1 MPEEIKKPM
10 SKKESAANLK
20 LAASKARQQELKQNF
35 ALSPYGTKST
45 FMPNVGIGY
54 ESYGFGKASK
64 GSRNNDFS
72 FNPLTLFGLTTPES
86 FSGKWSSENM
96 PDDMALK
103 AFEQQNVD
111 DFVYDTVVGGAK
123 RFGAGFLDSIG
134 AWDVF
139 NMTAMAMDKTNVDY
153 SNWFNRLGK
162 KLTDNANEENQIYQD
177 PSGSIW
183 NGAYFA
189 NQVQQLGYTGG
200 IIAEMAV
207 ENILL
212 NSVTG
217 GTSAAATTAKGA
229 RLFANIGKDALFG
242 MAQGVKEAH
251 MNALETQNN
260 VFQKFKQ
267 LGFSDEEALIKS
279 RKAANIH
286 FKTETTALAGINA
299 LQNVMF
305 LGSLSR
311 GARNIAKN
319 AFNREGDKL
328 SLGISD
334 AFQNA
339 GEKVIG
345 AITPNKTVQ
354 KLTGWGLLAGSESI
368 EEGVQTGIGVY
379 ASNKVQGK
387 DTTLDD
393 LMTHEMRDS
402 MIGGA
407 LGGVLLGA
415 GFKAIANYTNR
426 DFNKNYKNFLEDSI
440 NFSHNTLRAEDEARK
455 NYNQIVKEYEANP
468 SESNAKKLLNFKD
481 ELEKAKHNSSVATA
495 FMSLNFDY
503 AKGTGSTVAFDMH
516 VAHMQNVL
524 EAVNTGNTEQLK
536 NYGLLDEDTGKERFA
551 GSLETIKNT
560 YQDNINNALQ
570 VKKFFSET
578 LGEDTNDFK
587 VASDIVLA
595 KFNRFQTQKRNNK
608 IDEELNTAYSA
619 DEVFKS
625 LSSNSQKRFKLEN
638 ELTGIN
644 KYVSDQDNP
653 LVQQR
658 KQEIK
663 EELDNLPDYST
674 EEKAFISFDTS
685 RDTGYATAY
694 GNKMNLLLGIN
705 SATKEIAELSNPDN
719 IKNKVKTSVEEAL
732 NKATTKEEIDSAIQ
746 EAKYHGVHTNKM
758 DEVAKAKLKSIK
770 ASEAATK
777 AAGVTT
783 STPKAQPVEPV
794 TKPVEEKVEKPN
806 PNMQKAVSIL
816 GGKKFET
823 SGIESTVAETLDNA
837 ITANTES
844 LAQDA
849 FSDPNTA
856 QELKDTFSDIYDELQ
871 DELGRIPTHDD
882 LVRKFIKAYGKEEVK
897 GYLPGLERA
906 SELLGKAIT
915 DTSYLFQSL
924 EKGRNL
930 LKNLISN
937 NTPEKENPV
946 NNKHID
952 DTPNKEIETVERG
965 TGFGANKAAIYND
978 YNRET
983 GNYRQAEYLP
993 GLPEDNTL
1001 RYFLKPGDKLIMAL
1015 AENYESIHVAI
1026 MDRRVPTNV
1035 GHSGRTMPF
1044 GEFMEWVTT
1053 DEATKYGYRKLEKN
1067 SPEWKTL
1074 WNNKVPMVYHLYNE
1088 QTGEPDLRVAALVHD
1103 VEWWHRN
1110 NVSQISEKDP
1120 ITIAREGAE
1129 STAEERR
1136 RFFEEGKRV
1145 AEVTEVSQLGTEF
1158 YLVKQ
1163 EADGSWVSNVDT
1175 GEMYITLEEATGAT
1189 RLGIA
1194 TASNKIKLE
1203 DGTELTIGEKHPNTE
1218 QPILLNTKFF
1228 SEGTIVEVRK
1238 IKDING
1244 NPVYKAYTPIIDK
1257 AAKGQQ
1263 LNDTTFNIVK
1273 YIILSRIYNKIQSE
1287 DIKNYLKT
1295 NYNVDVNSVQ
1305 ALENALKESRLGSL
1319 EGNIDEVVSNF
1330 IMTSNS
1336 INYSQKGNWTQLVLG
1351 KDFMK
1356 VYYKGKLQSINFNN
1370 TAEKSVS
1377 NIKEIENFLELLLGA
1392 DNDGVLRNTTVD
1404 VKKEK
1409 LISKGQMFVVDSVG
1423 NVQPF
1428 QSLHGQNT
1436 YAGYLKSIVKTSVKS
1451 FPAKE
1456 LGPNGET
1463 QWITDVQ
1470 PMVYI
1475 SNANVVGSVTD
1486 INDEIETP
1494 EVDINEATVGGIT
1507 YDKEGLELL
1516 KEIDPEAYELLVN
1529 NSTHYFG
1536 ESEARNEFE
1545 TQPGELGNLNIPG
1558 ITAKELNDVGA
1569 FLFNSVLG
1577 TIEQNDSNTIKPRLI
1592 YDRLMSSPEQF
1603 LFEKMQNYR
1612 RIAENLRANPKFNE
1626 AMEPIALRYETNA
1639 NKLQSIIDNKKV
1651 ITDVL
1656 KLQLDEL
1663 LGQEFIIDSITE
1675 GYINQ
1680 EGDYVNDVFNEDF
1693 EYGEQIETNYSK
1705 MSTEK
1710 DIRLT
1715 YSTALK
1721 IAFAG
1726 IQVKNH
1732 RGDKVS
1738 GEFDLPIF
1746 EDINSVSE
1754 TVKALIVGLPSNTN
1768 MMLEKLKEVSITAGN
1783 KQTANIASEMYNKI
1797 KNAPEHVKNEMLYK
1811 LAQQKLNMEMVIYST
1826 DNKGR
1831 YTLKVQNTNSN
1842 ADLFRIRDQWRVNFL
1857 KSSFVEANKDNEKV
1871 LNKEY
1876 LKNFYDRV
1884 KDLHTNIDAR
1894 LLENEKQVQ
1903 DETFQIFQDL
1913 GITIGRNTFDNIW
1926 DAGTIIK
1933 DKSGFFGILLR
1944 QIEPITKKEE
1954 ELSLDKEDNRFL
1966 DSGLNSKL
1974 KVLAGVE
1981 LVLNSTLATPSQ
1993 RVAGKSYPGTSQR
2006 IMLDDITDQL
2016 FNTRSSLFTFLK
2028 GAAYS
2033 KRNFLLDIIENT
2045 DFLNNIEN
2053 YYTRVSPIAIKE
2065 QGKKDF
2071 GDNSIDKIADSDNIL
2086 ATLGFFQHSSK
2097 EKLNTTGTNFSYP
2110 SIAFRIG
2117 KMFSPA
2123 LSDKGQMVAITTA
2136 LLDLKKNNF
2145 NIEGNKVSLSDD
2157 VLDFMLVN
2165 LFDSEFD
2172 RIVYS
2177 YNNPTNIKG
2186 YEQANKFFNAIPAFN
2201 DIEVGEST
2209 LYEVLRETINNPDIE
2224 DKQAAFENIRSS
2236 VRYNAKEILNR
2247 IIEAD
2252 LNTKIKNNEE
2262 GLVTGGTWV
2271 KAGILSNSEATENK
2285 PSEVALKYIDSKYV
2299 SSKEDADLN
2308 NLQKGKIAA
2317 LDFIVNHYLFQSNIY
2332 QLYVGDMALYAPGA
2346 KKYLAKD
2353 GTLDSFNLSNE
2364 TGQAITKRIASL
2376 IAPGNVL
2383 ANSTLNNGMPAKY
2396 IQIFVNDVQAPS
2408 SIVEEY
2414 IKMVNDGKIPED
2426 QKEHLENYKSEDS
2439 VVKNTAIDALKN
2451 MNPTIA
2457 EYFDIE
2463 GTDAQEYTTWQ
2474 EHLDV
2479 LYGQGRI
2486 TKEDK
2491 ERFANNIKNDS
2502 LTDEDLKI
2510 ILNPLKPV
2518 YAGML
2523 QDTQN
2528 GVNRFVYV
2536 KSSSFPLL
2544 PQLTKGLKLDKVR
2557 IAMEKLQEEGQNVRM
2572 SYQTANKVGAVN
2584 TTLHMSDF
2592 YNTTPETLN
2601 DLIENKIKPNTLVL
2615 NRSSFKVQQDTPYKA
2630 KKYMEKNKDTQ
2641 TTLGS
2646 QMFKNLMGAGI
2657 NQMGAV
2663 FPNLFPQTIL
2673 NELGINIPRGAM
2685 LTGPQLDSIKTL
2697 VETKYMKLQS
2707 KNLENEIGIV
2717 PGQSYFTLPVEK
2729 KQQIFKN
2736 LIDVLKNEIKTRQY
2750 DKALLKELE
2759 IDETGL
2765 ETTIPIWITN
2775 NADKFESLFL
2785 SIVKNRFISIKLPGN
2800 GHIVGSSEGFERID
2814 TLDNLSGDVKSN
2826 IVWVD
2831 PNHTGDLKA
2840 TYITTKD
2847 GKKVVSESEILVQSH
2862 YIVNVK
2868 DKTGKIVS
2876 KKINLLND
2884 EYSTVNDKGER
2895 VLKLDKIDPELLS
2908 NFSFRIPTS
2917 AHQSGAILKV
2927 VGFLPENSGDLLIVP
2942 DEHTKQ
2948 IGEDFD
2954 IDKRYVYKSNYK
2966 INKETG
2972 KIEKLSLDNIEELKN
2987 LIEEFK
2993 LSQENQDSDRLV
3005 EALFDINM
3013 GDLAQEIQNEIENL
3027 VGKSVSEITTK
3038 SNNLKN
3044 SILNKLTLAGL
3055 ENAMID
3061 TYKSVYQSPSEE
3073 VQKKIF
3079 RILSMD
3085 VAEKTANLIDSTI
3098 NVVDKQNY
3106 TFLSDE
3112 VQRKQ
3117 MKSGTSGKLGTAM
3130 HSNAVTFQAQME
3142 RLKDKLTITFK
3153 NEDGETQNK
3162 EIRIGDLISDGVLGI
3177 TETLDGGREVN
3188 AVHAE
3193 NQNSAVDNVKANIMA
3208 KRNEN
3213 SYTMPVLIQL
3223 TFRRFDQV
3231 PVTRIVDGKTITT
3244 KEHLPSLFLAQP
3256 ILRRYVELMEES
3268 KSITSEFSYN
3278 TEANIVEK
3286 LYKEFSTPGIDIND
3300 NVNYMSAS
3308 KKMTGTELYNNLSGE
3323 PNNFVQAGVLRKFL
3337 ELKAEAEELQDI
3349 QRVMSLS
3356 SGGLGKSYFDV
3367 IDRIERLNALPYS
3380 SIKNA
3385 SKLIGIHTVYD
3396 AKLDLEDP
3404 EHYKGYIVLGDKAW
3418 KPTTSEGAML
3428 LHSLKT
3434 AEQIMDIN
3442 YPYNRNF
3449 ISRTLNNII
3458 AEKGTPLNANNTTEF
3473 KWKVLKSLKD
3483 FLQSD
3488 SDLNYFVGDIDAER
3502 KRLFGNEVTTGFVKT
3517 NYKVRV
3523 QENTHVKAINPKTGR
3538 LEDGIGTLI
3547 IVDNS
3552 KGERILHRAIL
3563 GNKPVFNKF
3572 NQFVQN
3578 KNFVI
3583 KKEEDGSYT
3592 YHNYTQKVVK
3602 ESLADYL
3609 HKIKQERDGRG
3620 NLIHPIFASN
3630 NLLKSLDIQLNDK
3643 YSNNISIIKH
3653 ANVDAIDFNMLGKNE
3668 YFLQMLDDN
3677 TTNIGTWNG
3686 EQMTPRK
3693 LAQDLASYA
3702 YLSNQENGAIG
3713 FRQFIDT
3720 NYLKAIGYDKQLK
3733 QVLDKYDSSERI
3745 QNTFL
3750 KQYYQHNPEQA
3761 RIISVNNITLDN
3773 IVRLDPET
3781 NKYRNTN
3788 QSPETKLNNILRNV
3802 KEFTLVDND
3811 SNEIKT
3817 KFIAIRDT
3825 SIKYSDNQ
3833 YRLFEYTGEGTGY
3846 VEIPVLGTFGYNEYN
3861 QNNYNQTSSLT
3872 NKEFSPISIFSG
3884 TVAGP
3889 DGLWDTFENNIE
3901 TEDLNDFYNFDS
3913 VEVFANTVKQLA
3925 LNSGVKETI
3934 ELLEDYLDPRTKIE
3948 VINFNDVGRTGQGVY
3963 IHETNTILIN
3973 SESIRQGLNS
3983 GLELSEVLERL
3994 NSIFTEELLHSV
4006 QVNALKQYG
4015 TTRIVDHGTHKENVF
4030 TPNSDAP
4037 VFVTKLVALYN
4048 EAKSVLPYVHG
4059 QENYESKDIFE
4070 FMAGAFDHRSEYRQK
4085 LDTIKDFKGKSLMD
4099 RFKEIVGQA
4108 IQFLTGNYSSEV
4120 KQTVID
4126 LMNNTQDLRGRN
4138 IAKPVTTTIIKVEGT
4153 SSRPD
4158 ISFVDKKD
4166 VQTELDSGGLVSD
4179 ITELMK
4185 NIKDKSLI
4193 TPENLLSLLQENNII
4208 KKEC

>member
-1 MPEEIKKPM
+1 MAKGQTKTSPNALTKGDLEIIKFRQSNP
-10 SKKESAANLK
+10 SYYANHIAG
-20 LAASKARQQELKQNF
+20 LADSGTQVNANYKA
-35 ALSPYGTKST
+35 
-45 FMPNVGIGY
+45 M
-54 ESYGFGKASK
+54 GFGEPAS
-64 GSRNNDFS
+64 SRTDS
-72 FNPLTLFGLTTPES
+72 WWIPGDQS
-86 FSGKWSSENM
+86 RDSWGKWNIPE
-96 PDDMALK
+96 DMALK
-103 AFEQQNVD
+103 AFEQQSIGEMLGD
-111 DFVYDTVVGGAK
+111 MIVGGTK
-123 RFGAGFLDSIG
+123 RFGAGFIDSIG
-134 AWDVF
+134 AWDVS

-200 IIAEMAV
+200 IIAEMVA

-311 GARNIAKN
+311 GAKNIAKN

-415 GFKAIANYTNR
+415 GFKAITNYTNK
-426 DFNKNYKNFLEDSI
+426 DFNKDYKNFLEDSI

-495 FMSLNFDY
+495 FMSLKFDY

-516 VAHMQNVL
+516 VAHMENVL

-560 YQDNINNALQ
+560 YQDNIDNALQ

-578 LGEDTNDFK
+578 LGKDTNDFK

-608 IDEELNTAYSA
+608 IDEELNTAYNA
-619 DEVFKS
+619 DEVFKN
-625 LSSNSQKRFKLEN
+625 LSSSSQKRFKLEN

-644 KYVSDQDNP
+644 KYVSDQNNP

-663 EELDNLPDYST
+663 EELDNLPDYSV

-770 ASEAATK
+770 ASEAAAK

-937 NTPEKENPV
+937 NTPEEENPV
-946 NNKHID
+946 NSKHID

-965 TGFGANKAAIYND
+965 TGFGVNKAAIYND

-1110 NVSQISEKDP
+1110 NVSQNSEKDP

-1189 RLGIA
+1189 RLGVA

-1218 QPILLNTKFF
+1218 QPILLNTKSF

-1295 NYNVDVNSVQ
+1295 NYNVDVNSIQ

-1319 EGNIDEVVSNF
+1319 EGNIDEVVSSF

-1451 FPAKE
+1451 FSAKE

-1516 KEIDPEAYELLVN
+1516 REIDPEAYELLVN
-1529 NSTHYFG
+1529 NSTQYFG

-1626 AMEPIALRYETNA
+1626 AMEPIASRYETNA

-1768 MMLEKLKEVSITAGN
+1768 MMLEKLKEVSIIAGN

-1926 DAGTIIK
+1926 SAGTIIK

-2028 GAAYS
+2028 EAAYS

-2145 NIEGNKVSLSDD
+2145 NIVGNEVSLSDD

-2177 YNNPTNIKG
+2177 YNNPTDIKG

-2201 DIEVGEST
+2201 DIEIGEST

-2224 DKQAAFENIRSS
+2224 DKQAAFENIRSN

-2262 GLVTGGTWV
+2262 GLVTGGTWI

-2299 SSKEDADLN
+2299 SSKEDVDLN

-2317 LDFIVNHYLFQSNIY
+2317 LDFIVNQYLFQSNIY

-2383 ANSTLNNGMPAKY
+2383 ANSTLDNGMPAKY

-2426 QKEHLENYKSEDS
+2426 QKEHLENYKSEDPI
-2439 VVKNTAIDALKN
+2439 VKNTAIDALKN
-2451 MNPTIA
+2451 MNLTIA

-2528 GVNRFVYV
+2528 RVNRFVYV

-2592 YNTTPETLN
+2592 YNATPETLN

-2697 VETKYMKLQS
+2697 VETKYMELQS

-2876 KKINLLND
+2876 KKINLLDD

-2972 KIEKLSLDNIEELKN
+2972 KIEKVSLDNIEELKN

-3005 EALFDINM
+3005 GALFDTNM

-3130 HSNAVTFQAQME
+3130 HSNAVTLQAQME

-3278 TEANIVEK
+3278 TEANIIEK

-3300 NVNYMSAS
+3300 NINYMSAS
-3308 KKMTGTELYNNLSGE
+3308 EKMTGTELYNNLSGE

-3547 IVDNS
+3547 TVDNS

-3609 HKIKQERDGRG
+3609 HRIKQERDGRG

-3861 QNNYNQTSSLT
+3861 QNNYNQTSFLT

-3884 TVAGP
+3884 TVTGP

-3913 VEVFANTVKQLA
+3913 VETFANTVKQLA

-3948 VINFNDVGRTGQGVY
+3948 VINFNDVGRIGQGVY

-4085 LDTIKDFKGKSLMD
+4085 LDTIKDSKGKSLMD

-4158 ISFVDKKD
+4158 ISFVDRKD

>member
-1 MPEEIKKPM
+1 MSQGTRPNNKQKQGDILMSQASAEIKAK
-10 SKKESAANLK
+10 NLRNTIFGG
-20 LAASKARQQELKQNF
+20 LDTTVPFGGYSYKARGFDKAATEGNWSKWSLPEDMAQKAYEEQDWKE
-35 ALSPYGTKST
+35 TIT
-45 FMPNVGIGY
+45 EMGI
-54 ESYGFGKASK
+54 GFGKQ
-64 GSRNNDFS
+64 
-72 FNPLTLFGLTTPES
+72 L
-86 FSGKWSSENM
+86 
-96 PDDMALK
+96 
-103 AFEQQNVD
+103 
-111 DFVYDTVVGGAK
+111 
-123 RFGAGFLDSIG
+123 GAGFLDSIG
-134 AWDVF
+134 AWDAS
-139 NMTAMAMDKTNVDY
+139 NITQSTYRNGEIEY
-153 SNWFNRLGK
+153 SNWFNKLGAKLK
-162 KLTDNANEENQIYQD
+162 KSAQEENQIYQD
-177 PSGSIW
+177 PSGSMW

-189 NQVQQLGYTGG
+189 NQIQQLGYTGG
-200 IIAEMAV
+200 IIAEMIA
-207 ENILL
+207 ENIILDAF
-212 NSVTG
+212 TG
-217 GTSAAATTAKGA
+217 GAAAAASVAKTS
-229 RLFANIGKDALFG
+229 RLLANVGKDALFG

-251 MNALETQNN
+251 MNALETQNT

-267 LGFSDEEALIKS
+267 LGYTDEEALAKS
-279 RKAANIH
+279 KEAANLH
-286 FKTETTALAGINA
+286 FKTESTALMGINA

-311 GARNIAKN
+311 GARNVTRN

-339 GEKVIG
+339 GEKIVG

-354 KLTGWGLLAGSESI
+354 KITGWGLLAGSESI

-379 ASNKVQGK
+379 ASNKVEGK
-387 DTTLDD
+387 ETTLDD

-407 LGGVLLGA
+407 LGGVLMGA
-415 GFKAIANYTNR
+415 GFKAVANYRNK

-440 NFSHNTLRAEDEARK
+440 NFSQNTLRAEDEARN

-468 SESNAKKLLNFKD
+468 TESNAKKLINFKN

-495 FMSLNFDY
+495 FTSLNFDY

-516 VAHMQNVL
+516 VAHMENVL
-524 EAVNTGNTEQLK
+524 DAVNTGNTEQLK

-560 YQDNINNALQ
+560 YQDNIDNAHQ

-578 LGEDTNDFK
+578 LGKDTNDFK

-608 IDEELNTAYSA
+608 IDEELNTAYNA
-619 DEVFKS
+619 DEVFKNLS
-625 LSSNSQKRFKLEN
+625 LNSQKRFKLEN

-705 SATKEIAELSNPDN
+705 SATKEIAELSSPDN
-719 IKNKVKTSVEEAL
+719 IKNKVKTSVEETL

-770 ASEAATK
+770 ASEAAAK
-777 AAGVTT
+777 AAGVQNTNT
-783 STPKAQPVEPV
+783 SKAQPVESNN
-794 TKPVEEKVEKPN
+794 KPVEEKVEQPN
-806 PNMQKAVSIL
+806 ANMQKAVSIL
-816 GGKKFET
+816 EGKKFET
-823 SGIESTVAETLDNA
+823 SGIESTVAETLEDA
-837 ITANTES
+837 LTTNTES
-844 LAQDA
+844 LSQDA
-849 FSDPNTA
+849 FNDPNTA
-856 QELKDTFSDIYDELQ
+856 QEIKDTFSDIYDELQ

-897 GYLPGLERA
+897 GYLPGLEKA

-930 LKNLISN
+930 LKNLTSN

-946 NNKHID
+946 NNKHTD

-1001 RYFLKPGDKLIMAL
+1001 RYFLKPGNKLIMAL

-1044 GEFMEWVTT
+1044 GEFMEWITT

-1189 RLGIA
+1189 RLGVA

-1218 QPILLNTKFF
+1218 QPILLNTKSF

-1319 EGNIDEVVSNF
+1319 EGNIDEVVSSF

-1370 TAEKSVS
+1370 TAEKSIS
-1377 NIKEIENFLELLLGA
+1377 NVGEIENFLELLLGT

-1409 LISKGQMFVVDSVG
+1409 LISKGQMFVVNSVG

-1626 AMEPIALRYETNA
+1626 AMEPIASRYETNA

-1721 IAFAG
+1721 IAFTG

-1926 DAGTIIK
+1926 SAGTIIK

-2016 FNTRSSLFTFLK
+2016 FNTKSSLFTFLK
-2028 GAAYS
+2028 ETAYS

-2097 EKLNTTGTNFSYP
+2097 EKLNTAGTNFNYP
-2110 SIAFRIG
+2110 NIAFRIG

-2145 NIEGNKVSLSDD
+2145 NIVGNEVSLSDD

-2177 YNNPTNIKG
+2177 YNNPTDIKG

-2224 DKQAAFENIRSS
+2224 DKQLAFENIRDS
-2236 VRYNAKEILNR
+2236 VRFSAKEILAR
-2247 IIEAD
+2247 VIETD
-2252 LNTKIKNNEE
+2252 LNTKIQNNEE
-2262 GLVTGGTWV
+2262 GLVTGGTWI
-2271 KAGILSNSEATENK
+2271 KTGILSNSEATENK

-2346 KKYLAKD
+2346 KKYLAKN
-2353 GTLDSFNLSNE
+2353 GALDSFNLSNE

-2383 ANSTLNNGMPAKY
+2383 ANSTLDNGMSAKY
-2396 IQIFVNDVQAPS
+2396 TQIFVNDVQAPS
-2408 SIVEEY
+2408 SIIEEY

-2426 QKEHLENYKSEDS
+2426 QKEHLENYKSEDP
-2439 VVKNTAIDALKN
+2439 VVKNTAVDALKD

-2528 GVNRFVYV
+2528 GVNRFVYI

-2592 YNTTPETLN
+2592 YNATPETLN

-2697 VETKYMKLQS
+2697 VETKYMELQS

-2736 LIDVLKNEIKTRQY
+2736 LTDVLKNEIKTRQY

-2814 TLDNLSGDVKSN
+2814 TLNNLSGDVKSN

-2876 KKINLLND
+2876 KKINLLDD

-2972 KIEKLSLDNIEELKN
+2972 RIEKISLDNIEELKN

-2993 LSQENQDSDRLV
+2993 LSQDNQDADRLV
-3005 EALFDINM
+3005 EALLDTNI

-3278 TEANIVEK
+3278 TEANIIEK

-3385 SKLIGIHTVYD
+3385 SKLIGTHTVYD

-3404 EHYKGYIVLGDKAW
+3404 EYYKGYIVLGDKAW

-3483 FLQSD
+3483 FLQSN
-3488 SDLNYFVGDIDAER
+3488 SDLNYFVGDINAER
-3502 KRLFGNEVTTGFVKT
+3502 ERIFGNEVTTGFVKT

-3523 QENTHVKAINPKTGR
+3523 QENTHVKAINPKTGK

-3547 IVDNS
+3547 TVDNS

-3563 GNKPVFNKF
+3563 GNKPIFNKF

-3609 HKIKQERDGRG
+3609 HRIKQERDGRG

-3643 YSNNISIIKH
+3643 YANNISIIKH
-3653 ANVDAIDFNMLGKNE
+3653 ANVDTVDFNMLGKNE

-3733 QVLDKYDSSERI
+3733 QVLDKYDGSERI

-3761 RIISVNNITLDN
+3761 RIISANNITLDN
-3773 IVRLDPET
+3773 IVRLDDET

-3788 QSPETKLNNILRNV
+3788 QSSETKLNNILRNV

-3861 QNNYNQTSSLT
+3861 QDNYNQTSSLT

-3884 TVAGP
+3884 TVIGP
-3889 DGLWDTFENNIE
+3889 NGLWDTFENNIE
-3901 TEDLNDFYNFDS
+3901 TENLNDFYSFDS
-3913 VEVFANTVKQLA
+3913 VESFANTVKQLTSNKGA
-3925 LNSGVKETI
+3925 RETI
-3934 ELLEDYLDPRTKIE
+3934 ELLENYLDPRTKIE
-3948 VINFNDVGRTGQGVY
+3948 VINFNDVGRAGQGVY

-3973 SESIRQGLNS
+3973 SESIKQGLNS
-3983 GLELSEVLERL
+3983 GLDLNEVLERL
-3994 NSIFTEELLHSV
+3994 NSVFTEELLHSV

-4166 VQTELDSGGLVSD
+4166 VQAELDSGGLVSD

>member
-1 MPEEIKKPM
+1 MDKQIKNTSPNGLTPGQLELIKFRQENPVFF
-10 SKKESAANLK
+10 KNHIEGLADSAGMTNID
-20 LAASKARQQELKQNF
+20 
-35 ALSPYGTKST
+35 YKS
-45 FMPNVGIGY
+45 MGY
-54 ESYGFGKASK
+54 GKAAAGRKDSWWLP
-64 GSRNNDFS
+64 GDQSRDSWAKWNI
-72 FNPLTLFGLTTPES
+72 PE
-86 FSGKWSSENM
+86 NI
-96 PDDMALK
+96 ALK
-103 AFEQQNVD
+103 AFEQQSVGELVGD
-111 DFVYDTVVGGAK
+111 IIVGGTK

-134 AWDVF
+134 AWDVS

-162 KLTDNANEENQIYQD
+162 KLTDNTNEENQIYQD
-177 PSGSIW
+177 PNGSIW

-200 IIAEMAV
+200 IIAEMVA

-212 NSVTG
+212 NTLTG
-217 GTSAAATTAKGA
+217 GTTATATTAKGA

-242 MAQGVKEAH
+242 MGQGIKEAH

-286 FKTETTALAGINA
+286 FKTEATALAGINA

-311 GARNIAKN
+311 GAKNIAKN

-387 DTTLDD
+387 ETTIDD

-415 GFKAIANYTNR
+415 GFKAITNYTNR

-468 SESNAKKLLNFKD
+468 TESNAKKLLNFKD

-516 VAHMQNVL
+516 VAHMENVL

-560 YQDNINNALQ
+560 YQDNIDNALQ

-653 LVQQR
+653 LIQQR

-732 NKATTKEEIDSAIQ
+732 NKATTKKEIDSAIQ

-783 STPKAQPVEPV
+783 TPKAQPVEPV

-816 GGKKFET
+816 GGKKFKT

-937 NTPEKENPV
+937 NTPEEENPV
-946 NNKHID
+946 NSKHID

-978 YNRET
+978 YNKET

-1189 RLGIA
+1189 RLGVA

-1218 QPILLNTKFF
+1218 QPILLNTKSF

-1295 NYNVDVNSVQ
+1295 NYNVDVNSIQ

-1319 EGNIDEVVSNF
+1319 EGNIDEVVSSF

-1494 EVDINEATVGGIT
+1494 EVDINEVTVGGIT

-1732 RGDKVS
+1732 RGDKIS

-1926 DAGTIIK
+1926 NAGTIIK

-2271 KAGILSNSEATENK
+2271 KASILSNSEATENK

-2383 ANSTLNNGMPAKY
+2383 ANSTLDNGMPAKY

-2697 VETKYMKLQS
+2697 VETKYMELQS

-2876 KKINLLND
+2876 KKINLLDD

-2972 KIEKLSLDNIEELKN
+2972 RIEKISLDNIEELKN

-2993 LSQENQDSDRLV
+2993 LSQDNQDTDRLV
-3005 EALFDINM
+3005 GALLDTNI

-3130 HSNAVTFQAQME
+3130 HSNAVTLQAQME

-3278 TEANIVEK
+3278 TEANIIEK

-3308 KKMTGTELYNNLSGE
+3308 EKMTGTELYNNLSGE
-3323 PNNFVQAGVLRKFL
+3323 HNNFVQAGVLRKFL

-3609 HKIKQERDGRG
+3609 HRIKQERDGRG

-4158 ISFVDKKD
+4158 ISFVDRKD

>member
-1 MPEEIKKPM
+1 MGKQVKNTSSNGLTPFEMGLIKFRQENPVFFKNHI
-10 SKKESAANLK
+10 EGLADSAGMTNID
-20 LAASKARQQELKQNF
+20 
-35 ALSPYGTKST
+35 YKS
-45 FMPNVGIGY
+45 MGY
-54 ESYGFGKASK
+54 GKAAAGRKDSWWLP
-64 GSRNNDFS
+64 GDQSRDSWAKWNI
-72 FNPLTLFGLTTPES
+72 PE
-86 FSGKWSSENM
+86 NI
-96 PDDMALK
+96 ALK
-103 AFEQQNVD
+103 AFEQQSVGELVGD
-111 DFVYDTVVGGAK
+111 VIVGGIK

-134 AWDVF
+134 AWDVS

-200 IIAEMAV
+200 IIAEMVA

-267 LGFSDEEALIKS
+267 LGFSDGEALAKS

-311 GARNIAKN
+311 GAKNITKN

-407 LGGVLLGA
+407 LGGVLMGA

-481 ELEKAKHNSSVATA
+481 ELEKAKHNSSVATT

-516 VAHMQNVL
+516 VAHMENVL

-560 YQDNINNALQ
+560 YQDNIDNALQ

-719 IKNKVKTSVEEAL
+719 IKNRVKTSVEEAL

-783 STPKAQPVEPV
+783 TPKAQPVEPV

-924 EKGRNL
+924 EKGRDL

-946 NNKHID
+946 NSKHID

-1189 RLGIA
+1189 RLGVA
-1194 TASNKIKLE
+1194 TASNKIRLE

-1218 QPILLNTKFF
+1218 QPILLNTKSF

-1494 EVDINEATVGGIT
+1494 EVDINEVTVGGIT

-1516 KEIDPEAYELLVN
+1516 REIDPEAYELLVN

-1626 AMEPIALRYETNA
+1626 AMEPIASRYETNA

-1926 DAGTIIK
+1926 NAGTIIK

-2383 ANSTLNNGMPAKY
+2383 ANSTLDNGMPAKY

-2601 DLIENKIKPNTLVL
+2601 DLIENKIKPNTLIL

-2697 VETKYMKLQS
+2697 VETKYMELQS

-2876 KKINLLND
+2876 KKINLLDD

-2972 KIEKLSLDNIEELKN
+2972 RIEKISLDNIEELKN

-2993 LSQENQDSDRLV
+2993 LSQDNQDTDRLV
-3005 EALFDINM
+3005 EALLDINI

-3027 VGKSVSEITTK
+3027 VGKSVLEITTK

-3130 HSNAVTFQAQME
+3130 HSNAVTLQAQME

-3231 PVTRIVDGKTITT
+3231 PVTRVVDGKTITT

-3278 TEANIVEK
+3278 TEANIIEK

-3308 KKMTGTELYNNLSGE
+3308 EKMTGTELYNNLSGE

-3609 HKIKQERDGRG
+3609 HRIKQERDGRG

-4166 VQTELDSGGLVSD
+4166 VQAELDSGGLVSD

>member
-1 MPEEIKKPM
+1 MGKQVKNTSSNGLTPFEMGLIKFRQENPVFFKNHI
-10 SKKESAANLK
+10 EGLADSAGMTNID
-20 LAASKARQQELKQNF
+20 
-35 ALSPYGTKST
+35 YKS
-45 FMPNVGIGY
+45 MGY
-54 ESYGFGKASK
+54 GKAAAGRKDSWWLP
-64 GSRNNDFS
+64 GDQSRDSWAKWNI
-72 FNPLTLFGLTTPES
+72 PE
-86 FSGKWSSENM
+86 NI
-96 PDDMALK
+96 ALK
-103 AFEQQNVD
+103 AFEQQSVGELVGD
-111 DFVYDTVVGGAK
+111 IIVGGIK

-134 AWDVF
+134 AWDVS

-162 KLTDNANEENQIYQD
+162 KLTDSANEENQIYQD

-200 IIAEMAV
+200 IIAQTVV

-311 GARNIAKN
+311 GAKNIAKN
-319 AFNREGDKL
+319 AFNREGNKL

-387 DTTLDD
+387 ETTIDD

-407 LGGVLLGA
+407 LGSVLLGA
-415 GFKAIANYTNR
+415 GFKAITNYTNR
-426 DFNKNYKNFLEDSI
+426 DFNKDYKNFLEDSI

-495 FMSLNFDY
+495 FMSLKFDY

-516 VAHMQNVL
+516 VAHMENVL

-536 NYGLLDEDTGKERFA
+536 NYGLLDKDTGKERFA

-560 YQDNINNALQ
+560 YQDNIDNALQ

-719 IKNKVKTSVEEAL
+719 IKNRVKTSVEEAL

-770 ASEAATK
+770 ASEAAAK

-783 STPKAQPVEPV
+783 TPKAQPVEPV

-1136 RFFEEGKRV
+1136 RFFEEGKRI

-1189 RLGIA
+1189 RLGVA

-1218 QPILLNTKFF
+1218 QPILLNTKSF

-1475 SNANVVGSVTD
+1475 SNANVEQLTSTETGQPKQSVD

-1494 EVDINEATVGGIT
+1494 EVDINEATVGGVT

-1516 KEIDPEAYELLVN
+1516 REIDPEAYELLVN

-1603 LFEKMQNYR
+1603 LFEKIQNYR

-1663 LGQEFIIDSITE
+1663 LEQEFIIDSITE

-1754 TVKALIVGLPSNTN
+1754 IVKALIVGLPSNTN

-1783 KQTANIASEMYNKI
+1783 KQIANIASEMYNKI

-1811 LAQQKLNMEMVIYST
+1811 LAQQKLNMEMIIYST

-1926 DAGTIIK
+1926 NAGTIIK

-2028 GAAYS
+2028 EAAYS

-2071 GDNSIDKIADSDNIL
+2071 GDNSIDKIADSDYIL

-2117 KMFSPA
+2117 KMFSPT

-2186 YEQANKFFNAIPAFN
+2186 YEQANKFFNAITAFN

-2299 SSKEDADLN
+2299 SSKEDTDLN
-2308 NLQKGKIAA
+2308 NLQKGKIVA
-2317 LDFIVNHYLFQSNIY
+2317 LDFIVNHYLFQNNIY

-2383 ANSTLNNGMPAKY
+2383 ANSTLDNGMPAKY

-2408 SIVEEY
+2408 SIIEEY

-2457 EYFDIE
+2457 EYFNIE

-2557 IAMEKLQEEGQNVRM
+2557 IAMEKLQEEEGQNVRM

-2615 NRSSFKVQQDTPYKA
+2615 NRSSFKIQQDTPYKA

-2646 QMFKNLMGAGI
+2646 QKFKTLMGAGI

-2697 VETKYMKLQS
+2697 VETKYMELQS

-2876 KKINLLND
+2876 KKINLLDD

-2993 LSQENQDSDRLV
+2993 LSQDNQDTDRLV

-3130 HSNAVTFQAQME
+3130 HSNAVTLQAQME

-3278 TEANIVEK
+3278 TEANIIEK

-3308 KKMTGTELYNNLSGE
+3308 EKMTGTELYNNLSGE
-3323 PNNFVQAGVLRKFL
+3323 PNNFIQAGVLRKFL

-3547 IVDNS
+3547 TVDNS

-3609 HKIKQERDGRG
+3609 HRIKQERDGRG

-4085 LDTIKDFKGKSLMD
+4085 LDTIKDSKGKSLME

-4166 VQTELDSGGLVSD
+4166 VQAELDSGGLVSD

-4193 TPENLLSLLQENNII
+4193 TPENLLSLLQEKGIV

>member
-1 MPEEIKKPM
+1 MAKGQTKTSPNALTKGDLEIIKFRQSNPSYYANHIAGLADSGTQVNANYKAM
-10 SKKESAANLK
+10 GYGKAAN
-20 LAASKARQQELKQNF
+20 SKTDSWWIPGDQ
-35 ALSPYGTKST
+35 
-45 FMPNVGIGY
+45 
-54 ESYGFGKASK
+54 
-64 GSRNNDFS
+64 SRDS
-72 FNPLTLFGLTTPES
+72 W
-86 FSGKWSSENM
+86 GKWNIPE
-96 PDDMALK
+96 DMALK
-103 AFEQQNVD
+103 AFEQQSIGEMLGDVI
-111 DFVYDTVVGGAK
+111 VGGTK

-134 AWDVF
+134 AWDVS

-200 IIAEMAV
+200 IIAEMVA

-212 NSVTG
+212 NTLTG

-311 GARNIAKN
+311 GAKNIAKN

-387 DTTLDD
+387 ETTIDD

-415 GFKAIANYTNR
+415 GFKAITNYTNR

-468 SESNAKKLLNFKD
+468 SENNAKKLLNFKD

-495 FMSLNFDY
+495 FTSLNFDY

-516 VAHMQNVL
+516 VAHMENVL

-560 YQDNINNALQ
+560 YQDNIDNALQ

-719 IKNKVKTSVEEAL
+719 IKNRVKTSVEETL

-1189 RLGIA
+1189 RLGVA

-1218 QPILLNTKFF
+1218 QPILLNTKSF

-1494 EVDINEATVGGIT
+1494 EVDINEATVGGVT

-1529 NSTHYFG
+1529 NSTQYFG

-1926 DAGTIIK
+1926 NAGTIIK

-1944 QIEPITKKEE
+1944 QIEPIIKKEE

-2028 GAAYS
+2028 EVAYS

-2145 NIEGNKVSLSDD
+2145 NIVGNKVSLSDD

-2236 VRYNAKEILNR
+2236 VRHNAKEILNR

-2383 ANSTLNNGMPAKY
+2383 ANSTLDNGMPAKY

-2592 YNTTPETLN
+2592 YNATPETLN

-2697 VETKYMKLQS
+2697 VETKYMELQS

-2814 TLDNLSGDVKSN
+2814 TLDNLSGDVKSS

-2876 KKINLLND
+2876 KKINLLDD

-2972 KIEKLSLDNIEELKN
+2972 KIEKISLDNIEELKN

-2993 LSQENQDSDRLV
+2993 LSQDNQDTDRLV
-3005 EALFDINM
+3005 GALLDTNI

-3278 TEANIVEK
+3278 TEATIIEK

-3308 KKMTGTELYNNLSGE
+3308 EKMTGTELYNNLSGE

-3609 HKIKQERDGRG
+3609 HRIKQERDGRG

-4158 ISFVDKKD
+4158 ISFVDKKEVNTNLQQD
-4166 VQTELDSGGLVSD
+4166 GIVED
-4179 ITELMK
+4179 INSIVN
-4185 NIKDKSLI
+4185 NITDISSLS
-4193 TPENLLSLLQENNII
+4193 PENLLSLLEQNNII

>member
-1 MPEEIKKPM
+1 MGKQIKNTSPNGLTPGQLELIKFRQENPVFF
-10 SKKESAANLK
+10 KNHIEGLADSAGMTNID
-20 LAASKARQQELKQNF
+20 
-35 ALSPYGTKST
+35 YKS
-45 FMPNVGIGY
+45 MGY
-54 ESYGFGKASK
+54 GKAAAGRKDSWWLP
-64 GSRNNDFS
+64 GDQSRDSWAKWNI
-72 FNPLTLFGLTTPES
+72 PE
-86 FSGKWSSENM
+86 N
-96 PDDMALK
+96 MALK
-103 AFEQQNVD
+103 AFEQQSSIGEILGD
-111 DFVYDTVVGGAK
+111 IIVGVIK

-134 AWDVF
+134 AWDVS

-200 IIAEMAV
+200 IIAEMVA

-311 GARNIAKN
+311 GAKNIAKN

-426 DFNKNYKNFLEDSI
+426 DFNKDYKNFLEDSI

-455 NYNQIVKEYEANP
+455 NYYQIVKEFEANP

-481 ELEKAKHNSSVATA
+481 ELEKAKHNSSVATT

-516 VAHMQNVL
+516 VAHMENVL

-560 YQDNINNALQ
+560 YQDNIDNALQ
-570 VKKFFSET
+570 IKKFFSET

-719 IKNKVKTSVEEAL
+719 IKNRVKTSVEEAL

-924 EKGRNL
+924 EKGRDL

-1189 RLGIA
+1189 RLGVA
-1194 TASNKIKLE
+1194 TASNKIRLE

-1218 QPILLNTKFF
+1218 QPILLNTKSF

-1494 EVDINEATVGGIT
+1494 EVDINEVTVGGIT

-1516 KEIDPEAYELLVN
+1516 REIDPEAYELLVN

-1626 AMEPIALRYETNA
+1626 AMEPIASRYETNA

-1926 DAGTIIK
+1926 NAGTIIK

-2383 ANSTLNNGMPAKY
+2383 ANSTLDNGMPAKY

-2601 DLIENKIKPNTLVL
+2601 DLIENKIKPNTLIL

-2697 VETKYMKLQS
+2697 VETKYMELQS

-2876 KKINLLND
+2876 KKINLLDD

-2972 KIEKLSLDNIEELKN
+2972 RIEKISLDNIEELKN

-2993 LSQENQDSDRLV
+2993 LSQDNQDTDRLV
-3005 EALFDINM
+3005 EALLDINI

-3027 VGKSVSEITTK
+3027 VGKSVLEITTK

-3130 HSNAVTFQAQME
+3130 HSNAVTLQAQME

-3308 KKMTGTELYNNLSGE
+3308 EKMTGTELYNNLSGE

-3609 HKIKQERDGRG
+3609 HRIKQERDGRG

-4158 ISFVDKKD
+4158 ISFVDKKEVNTNLQQD
-4166 VQTELDSGGLVSD
+4166 GIIED
-4179 ITELMK
+4179 INSIMN
-4185 NIKDKSLI
+4185 NITDISSLS
-4193 TPENLLSLLQENNII
+4193 PENLLSLLEQNNII

>member
-1 MPEEIKKPM
+1 M
-10 SKKESAANLK
+10 
-20 LAASKARQQELKQNF
+20 
-35 ALSPYGTKST
+35 
-45 FMPNVGIGY
+45 
-54 ESYGFGKASK
+54 
-64 GSRNNDFS
+64 
-72 FNPLTLFGLTTPES
+72 
-86 FSGKWSSENM
+86 
-96 PDDMALK
+96 
-103 AFEQQNVD
+103 
-111 DFVYDTVVGGAK
+111 
-123 RFGAGFLDSIG
+123 
-134 AWDVF
+134 
-139 NMTAMAMDKTNVDY
+139 
-153 SNWFNRLGK
+153 
-162 KLTDNANEENQIYQD
+162 
-177 PSGSIW
+177 
-183 NGAYFA
+183 
-189 NQVQQLGYTGG
+189 
-200 IIAEMAV
+200 
-207 ENILL
+207 
-212 NSVTG
+212 
-217 GTSAAATTAKGA
+217 
-229 RLFANIGKDALFG
+229 
-242 MAQGVKEAH
+242 
-251 MNALETQNN
+251 
-260 VFQKFKQ
+260 
-267 LGFSDEEALIKS
+267 
-279 RKAANIH
+279 
-286 FKTETTALAGINA
+286 
-299 LQNVMF
+299 
-305 LGSLSR
+305 
-311 GARNIAKN
+311 
-319 AFNREGDKL
+319 
-328 SLGISD
+328 
-334 AFQNA
+334 
-339 GEKVIG
+339 
-345 AITPNKTVQ
+345 
-354 KLTGWGLLAGSESI
+354 
-368 EEGVQTGIGVY
+368 
-379 ASNKVQGK
+379 
-387 DTTLDD
+387 
-393 LMTHEMRDS
+393 
-402 MIGGA
+402 
-407 LGGVLLGA
+407 
-415 GFKAIANYTNR
+415 
-426 DFNKNYKNFLEDSI
+426 
-440 NFSHNTLRAEDEARK
+440 
-455 NYNQIVKEYEANP
+455 
-468 SESNAKKLLNFKD
+468 
-481 ELEKAKHNSSVATA
+481 
-495 FMSLNFDY
+495 
-503 AKGTGSTVAFDMH
+503 
-516 VAHMQNVL
+516 
-524 EAVNTGNTEQLK
+524 
-536 NYGLLDEDTGKERFA
+536 
-551 GSLETIKNT
+551 
-560 YQDNINNALQ
+560 
-570 VKKFFSET
+570 
-578 LGEDTNDFK
+578 
-587 VASDIVLA
+587 
-595 KFNRFQTQKRNNK
+595 
-608 IDEELNTAYSA
+608 
-619 DEVFKS
+619 
-625 LSSNSQKRFKLEN
+625 
-638 ELTGIN
+638 
-644 KYVSDQDNP
+644 
-653 LVQQR
+653 
-658 KQEIK
+658 
-663 EELDNLPDYST
+663 
-674 EEKAFISFDTS
+674 
-685 RDTGYATAY
+685 
-694 GNKMNLLLGIN
+694 
-705 SATKEIAELSNPDN
+705 
-719 IKNKVKTSVEEAL
+719 
-732 NKATTKEEIDSAIQ
+732 
-746 EAKYHGVHTNKM
+746 
-758 DEVAKAKLKSIK
+758 
-770 ASEAATK
+770 
-777 AAGVTT
+777 
-783 STPKAQPVEPV
+783 
-794 TKPVEEKVEKPN
+794 
-806 PNMQKAVSIL
+806 
-816 GGKKFET
+816 
-823 SGIESTVAETLDNA
+823 
-837 ITANTES
+837 
-844 LAQDA
+844 
-849 FSDPNTA
+849 
-856 QELKDTFSDIYDELQ
+856 
-871 DELGRIPTHDD
+871 
-882 LVRKFIKAYGKEEVK
+882 
-897 GYLPGLERA
+897 
-906 SELLGKAIT
+906 
-915 DTSYLFQSL
+915 
-924 EKGRNL
+924 
-930 LKNLISN
+930 
-937 NTPEKENPV
+937 
-946 NNKHID
+946 
-952 DTPNKEIETVERG
+952 
-965 TGFGANKAAIYND
+965 
-978 YNRET
+978 
-983 GNYRQAEYLP
+983 
-993 GLPEDNTL
+993 
-1001 RYFLKPGDKLIMAL
+1001 
-1015 AENYESIHVAI
+1015 
-1026 MDRRVPTNV
+1026 
-1035 GHSGRTMPF
+1035 
-1044 GEFMEWVTT
+1044 
-1053 DEATKYGYRKLEKN
+1053 
-1067 SPEWKTL
+1067 
-1074 WNNKVPMVYHLYNE
+1074 
-1088 QTGEPDLRVAALVHD
+1088 
-1103 VEWWHRN
+1103 
-1110 NVSQISEKDP
+1110 
-1120 ITIAREGAE
+1120 
-1129 STAEERR
+1129 
-1136 RFFEEGKRV
+1136 
-1145 AEVTEVSQLGTEF
+1145 
-1158 YLVKQ
+1158 
-1163 EADGSWVSNVDT
+1163 
-1175 GEMYITLEEATGAT
+1175 
-1189 RLGIA
+1189 
-1194 TASNKIKLE
+1194 
-1203 DGTELTIGEKHPNTE
+1203 
-1218 QPILLNTKFF
+1218 
-1228 SEGTIVEVRK
+1228 
-1238 IKDING
+1238 
-1244 NPVYKAYTPIIDK
+1244 
-1257 AAKGQQ
+1257 
-1263 LNDTTFNIVK
+1263 
-1273 YIILSRIYNKIQSE
+1273 
-1287 DIKNYLKT
+1287 
-1295 NYNVDVNSVQ
+1295 
-1305 ALENALKESRLGSL
+1305 
-1319 EGNIDEVVSNF
+1319 
-1330 IMTSNS
+1330 
-1336 INYSQKGNWTQLVLG
+1336 
-1351 KDFMK
+1351 
-1356 VYYKGKLQSINFNN
+1356 
-1370 TAEKSVS
+1370 
-1377 NIKEIENFLELLLGA
+1377 
-1392 DNDGVLRNTTVD
+1392 
-1404 VKKEK
+1404 
-1409 LISKGQMFVVDSVG
+1409 
-1423 NVQPF
+1423 
-1428 QSLHGQNT
+1428 
-1436 YAGYLKSIVKTSVKS
+1436 
-1451 FPAKE
+1451 
-1456 LGPNGET
+1456 
-1463 QWITDVQ
+1463 
-1470 PMVYI
+1470 
-1475 SNANVVGSVTD
+1475 
-1486 INDEIETP
+1486 
-1494 EVDINEATVGGIT
+1494 
-1507 YDKEGLELL
+1507 
-1516 KEIDPEAYELLVN
+1516 
-1529 NSTHYFG
+1529 
-1536 ESEARNEFE
+1536 
-1545 TQPGELGNLNIPG
+1545 
-1558 ITAKELNDVGA
+1558 
-1569 FLFNSVLG
+1569 LG

-1926 DAGTIIK
+1926 NAGTIIK

-2028 GAAYS
+2028 EAAYS

-2145 NIEGNKVSLSDD
+2145 NIVGNEVSLSDD

-2177 YNNPTNIKG
+2177 YNNPTDIKG

-2201 DIEVGEST
+2201 DIEIGEST

-2383 ANSTLNNGMPAKY
+2383 ANSTLDNGMPAKY

-2592 YNTTPETLN
+2592 YNATPETLN

-2641 TTLGS
+2641 TTMGS

-2697 VETKYMKLQS
+2697 VETKYMELQS

-2876 KKINLLND
+2876 KKINLLDD

-3005 EALFDINM
+3005 GALFDINM

-3142 RLKDKLTITFK
+3142 RLKDKLVITYK
-3153 NEDGETQNK
+3153 DENGETQNK

-3278 TEANIVEK
+3278 TEATIIEK

-3308 KKMTGTELYNNLSGE
+3308 EKMTGTELYNNLSGE

-3547 IVDNS
+3547 TVDNS

-3609 HKIKQERDGRG
+3609 HRIKQERDGRG

-4158 ISFVDKKD
+4158 ISFVDKKEVNTNLQQD
-4166 VQTELDSGGLVSD
+4166 GIVED
-4179 ITELMK
+4179 INSIMN
-4185 NIKDKSLI
+4185 NITDISSLS
-4193 TPENLLSLLQENNII
+4193 PENLLSLLEQNNII

>member
-1 MPEEIKKPM
+1 MAKGQTKTSPNALTKGDLEIIKFRQSNP
-10 SKKESAANLK
+10 SYYANHIAG
-20 LAASKARQQELKQNF
+20 LADSGTQVNANYKA
-35 ALSPYGTKST
+35 
-45 FMPNVGIGY
+45 M
-54 ESYGFGKASK
+54 GFGKAANSTTDSWWIP
-64 GSRNNDFS
+64 GDQSRDS
-72 FNPLTLFGLTTPES
+72 W
-86 FSGKWSSENM
+86 GKWNIPE
-96 PDDMALK
+96 DMALK
-103 AFEQQNVD
+103 AFEQQSIGEMLGD
-111 DFVYDTVVGGAK
+111 MIVGGNK

-134 AWDVF
+134 AWDVS

-200 IIAEMAV
+200 IIAEMVA
-207 ENILL
+207 ENVLL
-212 NSVTG
+212 DWATG
-217 GTSAAATTAKGA
+217 GTQNLAAASK
-229 RLFANIGKDALFG
+229 LKYLSNLGKDALFG

-311 GARNIAKN
+311 GAKNIAKN

-345 AITPNKTVQ
+345 ATTPNKTVQ

-387 DTTLDD
+387 ETTIDD

-495 FMSLNFDY
+495 FTSLNFDY

-516 VAHMQNVL
+516 VAHMENVL

-560 YQDNINNALQ
+560 YQDNIDNALQ

-619 DEVFKS
+619 DEVFKN

-644 KYVSDQDNP
+644 KYVSDQDNS

-719 IKNKVKTSVEEAL
+719 IKNRVKTSVEEAL

-783 STPKAQPVEPV
+783 TPKAQPVEPV

-1044 GEFMEWVTT
+1044 GEFIEWVTT

-1189 RLGIA
+1189 RLGVA

-1218 QPILLNTKFF
+1218 QPILLNTKSF

-1295 NYNVDVNSVQ
+1295 NYNVDVNSIQ

-1319 EGNIDEVVSNF
+1319 EGNIDEVVSSF

-1351 KDFMK
+1351 KDFIK

-1494 EVDINEATVGGIT
+1494 EVDINEATVGGVT

-1516 KEIDPEAYELLVN
+1516 REIDPEAYELLVN
-1529 NSTHYFG
+1529 NSTQYFG

-1926 DAGTIIK
+1926 NAGTIIK

-2383 ANSTLNNGMPAKY
+2383 ANSTLDNGMPAKY

-2426 QKEHLENYKSEDS
+2426 QKEHLENYKSKDP

-2697 VETKYMKLQS
+2697 VETKYMELQS

-2876 KKINLLND
+2876 KKINLLDD

-2972 KIEKLSLDNIEELKN
+2972 KIEKISLDNIEELKN

-2993 LSQENQDSDRLV
+2993 LSQDNQDTDRLDG
-3005 EALFDINM
+3005 ALFDINM

-3055 ENAMID
+3055 ENAIID

-3130 HSNAVTFQAQME
+3130 HSNAVTLQAQME

-3231 PVTRIVDGKTITT
+3231 PVTRVVDGKTIIT

-3278 TEANIVEK
+3278 TEANIIEK

-3308 KKMTGTELYNNLSGE
+3308 EKMTGTELYNNLSGE

-3428 LHSLKT
+3428 LYSLKT

-3449 ISRTLNNII
+3449 ISRTLNNIT

-3609 HKIKQERDGRG
+3609 HRIKQERDGRG

-3788 QSPETKLNNILRNV
+3788 QSPETKLNNILRNI

-4158 ISFVDKKD
+4158 ISFVDKKEVNTNLQQD
-4166 VQTELDSGGLVSD
+4166 GIVED
-4179 ITELMK
+4179 INSIMN
-4185 NIKDKSLI
+4185 NITDISSLS
-4193 TPENLLSLLQENNII
+4193 PENLLSLLEQNNII

>member
-1 MPEEIKKPM
+1 MGKQIKNTSPNGLTPGQLELIKFRQENPVFF
-10 SKKESAANLK
+10 KNHIEGLADSAGMTNID
-20 LAASKARQQELKQNF
+20 
-35 ALSPYGTKST
+35 YKS
-45 FMPNVGIGY
+45 MGY
-54 ESYGFGKASK
+54 GKAAAGRKDSWWLP
-64 GSRNNDFS
+64 GDQSRDSWAKWNI
-72 FNPLTLFGLTTPES
+72 PE
-86 FSGKWSSENM
+86 NI
-96 PDDMALK
+96 ALK
-103 AFEQQNVD
+103 AFEQQSVGELVGD
-111 DFVYDTVVGGAK
+111 IIVGGTK

-134 AWDVF
+134 AWDVS

-200 IIAEMAV
+200 IIAEMVA

-311 GARNIAKN
+311 GAKNIAKN

-415 GFKAIANYTNR
+415 GFKAISNYTNK
-426 DFNKNYKNFLEDSI
+426 DFNKDYKNFLEDSI

-495 FMSLNFDY
+495 FMSLKFDY

-516 VAHMQNVL
+516 VAHMENVL

-560 YQDNINNALQ
+560 YQDNIDNALQ

-619 DEVFKS
+619 DEVFKN

-644 KYVSDQDNP
+644 KYVSDQNNP

-719 IKNKVKTSVEEAL
+719 IKNKVKTSVEETL

-770 ASEAATK
+770 ASEAAAK

-783 STPKAQPVEPV
+783 TPKAQPVEPV

-837 ITANTES
+837 IITNTES

-871 DELGRIPTHDD
+871 DELSRIPTHDD

-1189 RLGIA
+1189 RLGVA

-1218 QPILLNTKFF
+1218 QPILLNTKSF

-1295 NYNVDVNSVQ
+1295 NYNVDVNSIQ

-1319 EGNIDEVVSNF
+1319 EGNIDEVVSSF

-1516 KEIDPEAYELLVN
+1516 REIDPEAYELLVN
-1529 NSTHYFG
+1529 NSTQYFG

-1626 AMEPIALRYETNA
+1626 AMEPIASRYETNA
-1639 NKLQSIIDNKKV
+1639 DKLQSIIDNKKV

-1926 DAGTIIK
+1926 NAGTIIK

-2123 LSDKGQMVAITTA
+2123 LSDKGQMVSITTA

-2145 NIEGNKVSLSDD
+2145 NIVGNEVSLSDD

-2177 YNNPTNIKG
+2177 YNNPTDIKG

-2209 LYEVLRETINNPDIE
+2209 LYEVLKETINNPDIE

-2317 LDFIVNHYLFQSNIY
+2317 SDFIVNHYLFQSNIY

-2383 ANSTLNNGMPAKY
+2383 ANSTLDNGMPAKY

-2426 QKEHLENYKSEDS
+2426 QKEHLKNYKSEDP

-2592 YNTTPETLN
+2592 YNATPETLN

-2697 VETKYMKLQS
+2697 VETKYMELQS

-2876 KKINLLND
+2876 KKINLLDN
-2884 EYSTVNDKGER
+2884 EYSTINEKGER

-2972 KIEKLSLDNIEELKN
+2972 KIEKVSLDNIEELKN

-2993 LSQENQDSDRLV
+2993 LSQDNQDADRLV
-3005 EALFDINM
+3005 GALLDTNI

-3130 HSNAVTFQAQME
+3130 HSNAVTLQAQME

-3177 TETLDGGREVN
+3177 TETLDGEREVN

-3278 TEANIVEK
+3278 TEANIIEK

-3300 NVNYMSAS
+3300 NINYMSAS
-3308 KKMTGTELYNNLSGE
+3308 EKMTGTELYNNLSGE

-3547 IVDNS
+3547 TVDNS

-3609 HKIKQERDGRG
+3609 HRIKQERDGRG

-4030 TPNSDAP
+4030 TPNSNAP

-4108 IQFLTGNYSSEV
+4108 IQFLTDNYSSEV

-4166 VQTELDSGGLVSD
+4166 VQAELDSGGLVSD